1 MTTEHTHEHIPEE
14 VYGVLPDEGVVE
26 LTDNLTGY
34 MYEIELGGLTDIMGQ
49 VLDDLLEQSGGMPQ
63 NLKADDAFEH
73 ITQNQLAVTLA
84 YHLGRLEGR
93 SPQVIHKMMDEA
105 IEKWGIHQLEESARS
120 GTDALGLGLCGRDL
134 LLRAL
139 RSALEIILE
148 CFLDDLIRLAVS
160 ESRLDEIDHGQSHQ
174 DREEAGKRVEAGC
187 LPEHAPKARHPVQA
201 RNARHHLSL
210 IHI

>member
-34 MYEIELGGLTDIMGQ
+34 MYEIELGGLPDIMGQ

-93 SPQVIHKMMDEA
+93 SPQVVQKMMDEA
-105 IEKWGIHQLEESARS
+105 IDKWGIHQLEES
-120 GTDALGLGLCGRDL
+120 
-134 LLRAL
+134 
-139 RSALEIILE
+139 
-148 CFLDDLIRLAVS
+148 
-160 ESRLDEIDHGQSHQ
+160 DEITDEDLESPKTQVYPRLRRLEYS
-174 DREEAGKRVEAGC
+174 EA
-187 LPEHAPKARHPVQA
+187 PERNVQLGWE
-201 RNARHHLSL
+201 NPESDSPSQ
-210 IHI
+210 